1 MREARRSLKKTN
13 KLNKVKSRESF
24 FKIPSENKH
33 YDYEDIK
40 PKTMIITNVLKT
52 FVIMSFS
59 IAISLVF
66 RKIGIHESNMII
78 VFILGVLFVS
88 RITVG
93 YIYGI
98 LAAVFGVL
106 SFNFLFTVPYYSF
119 LAYRADYPVTFII
132 MLLAAII
139 TSTLTSRVKSQA
151 RISLLRENRML
162 ILYKINK
169 SLLQAKNKK
178 QVVEFCGGNLVDMFD
193 RTIMIAI
200 LDAGDKLQSPSDY
213 MISGK
218 DSVNIF
224 KSDVE
229 KQAIEKCFTTGKS
242 VGIKAEIYLDS
253 IGHYHP
259 IKGQSKILGIIGI
272 ACLEKIT
279 LSENEE
285 ILLYSVSSQIALAI
299 EREDLYE
306 KKRQIN
312 LETET
317 ERLRGNL
324 LRSISHDLR
333 TPLTGIL
340 GSVSTITDNYERL
353 DNDTK
358 KELLA
363 IIYEDTSWLIHS
375 VENILSMTRIDEGK
389 LEIKK
394 DIEVVEEI
402 ISESISRVKRFSGN
416 HNIVIH
422 VPDNMVVLF
431 VDGLLIEQVLI
442 NLIDNAIKYT
452 QDDSIIEVRVVEKE
466 ESVIFE
472 VSDNGKGIPEKDL
485 KAIFDRFYTKT
496 KGECLER
503 RGIGLGLA
511 ICKSIIEGHGGSIEA
526 MNNSSGGAN
535 FRFVLPAIRSD
546 EDGYKAI
553 NSNS

>member
-1 MREARRSLKKTN
+1 MKKGKSLEHN
-13 KLNKVKSRESF
+13 E
-24 FKIPSENKH
+24 
-33 YDYEDIK
+33 YEQIK
-40 PKTMIITNVLKT
+40 PKIIIITNLFKT
-52 FVIMSFS
+52 ILIMILS
-59 IAISLVF
+59 IIISLIF
-66 RKIGIHESNMII
+66 RKIELHESNIII

-88 RITVG
+88 RSTDG
-93 YIYGI
+93 YLYGI
-98 LAAVFGVL
+98 LGAIIGVL
-106 SFNFLFTVPYYSF
+106 SFNFFFTVPYYSF

-132 MLLAAII
+132 MLIAAII
-139 TSTLTSRVKSQA
+139 TSTLTSRVKTQA
-151 RISLLRENRML
+151 KISLIRENRMQ
-162 ILYKINK
+162 ILYKINR
-169 SLLQAKNKK
+169 SLLTARNKK
-178 QVVEFCGGNLVDMFD
+178 QVVEFCEDNLVDMFD

-200 LDAGDKLQSPSDY
+200 LDDKNNLQKPSDY
-213 MISGK
+213 
-218 DSVNIF
+218 SVNGKYNRDIF

-229 KQAIEKCFTTGKS
+229 AKAIEECFKAGKS
-242 VGIKAEIYLDS
+242 VGAEAEIS
-253 IGHYHP
+253 INSVGYYHP
-259 IKGQSKILGIIGI
+259 IKGQNEILGIIGI
-272 ACLEKIT
+272 ACLEENT
-279 LSENEE
+279 LSKNEK
-285 ILLYSVSSQIALAI
+285 ILLESVSTQIALAI

-340 GSVSTITDNYERL
+340 GSVSTITDNYDKL

-394 DIEVVEEI
+394 DVEVVEEI
-402 ISESISRVKRFSGN
+402 IAESISRVKRFSGN
-416 HNIVIH
+416 HNIVTDL
-422 VPDNMVVLF
+422 PENMIILF

-452 QDDSIIEVRVVEKE
+452 PDNSIIKVKVIE
-466 ESVIFE
+466 EQDNVIFE
-472 VSDNGKGIPEKDL
+472 VSDNGKGLPKEDIT
-485 KAIFDRFYTKT
+485 AIFDRFYTKT
-496 KGECLER
+496 RGDCLER

-526 MNNSSGGAN
+526 LNNSSGGAT
-535 FRFVLPAIRSD
+535 FRFSLPEIRSD
-546 EDGYKAI
+546 DNGYKAFDF
-553 NSNS
+553 NS

>member
-1 MREARRSLKKTN
+1 LKKTN

>member
-1 MREARRSLKKTN
+1 MGCLKKG
-13 KLNKVKSRESF
+13 KFHDDF
-24 FKIPSENKH
+24 FKSLSAHKGID
-33 YDYEDIK
+33 YDEYT
-40 PKTMIITNVLKT
+40 PKTMILANLFKT
-52 FVIMSFS
+52 ILIMGLST
-59 IAISLVF
+59 IISLIF
-66 RKIGIHESNMII
+66 KNIGFHESNVII

-88 RITVG
+88 RVTDG

-98 LAAVFGVL
+98 LAAIIGVL
-106 SFNFLFTVPYYSF
+106 SFNFFFTIPYYSF
-119 LAYRADYPVTFII
+119 LVYRADYPVTFII
-132 MLLAAII
+132 MLIAAII

-151 RISLLRENRML
+151 KISLIRENRIE

-169 SLLQAKNKK
+169 SLITARNKK

-200 LDAGDKLQSPSDY
+200 LDDKNNLQNPCDY
-213 MISGK
+213 TIYGQYNR
-218 DSVNIF
+218 DIF
-224 KSDVE
+224 KSEVE
-229 KQAIEKCFTTGKS
+229 VEAVKKCFKTGRT
-242 VGIKAEIYLDS
+242 VGIESEIS
-253 IGHYHP
+253 INSVGHYHP
-259 IKGQSKILGIIGI
+259 IKGQNEILGIIGLV
-272 ACLEKIT
+272 CLEENT
-279 LSENEE
+279 LSKNEK
-285 ILLYSVSSQIALAI
+285 ILLESVSTQIALAI

-333 TPLTGIL
+333 TPLTRIL
-340 GSVSTITDNYERL
+340 GSVSTITDNYDKL
-353 DNDTK
+353 DNDSK

-394 DIEVVEEI
+394 DVEVVEEI
-402 ISESISRVKRFSGN
+402 VAESISRVKRFSGN
-416 HNIVIH
+416 HNIKIDL
-422 VPDNMVVLF
+422 PESMIMLF

-452 QDDSIIEVRVVEKE
+452 QEDSIIEVKVTEKQDN
-466 ESVIFE
+466 VIFE
-472 VSDNGKGIPEKDL
+472 VSDNGKGIPEEDM

-496 KGECLER
+496 KGDCLEK

-511 ICKSIIEGHGGSIEA
+511 ICKSIIEAHSGSIEA
-526 MNNSSGGAN
+526 LNNSSGGAT
-535 FRFVLPAIRSD
+535 FRFSLPEIRS
-546 EDGYKAI
+546 EENGYKAI
-553 NSNS
+553 DFNS

>member
-1 MREARRSLKKTN
+1 MGSMKKGKSKDHFLKILRCH
-13 KLNKVKSRESF
+13 KLQE
-24 FKIPSENKH
+24 
-33 YDYEDIK
+33 YEEIK
-40 PKTMIITNVLKT
+40 PTTMIIINGFKT
-52 FVIMSFS
+52 
-59 IAISLVF
+59 IAIMCLSIIISLIF
-66 RKIGIHESNMII
+66 RRIGLHESNIII

-88 RITVG
+88 RSTDG

-98 LAAVFGVL
+98 MAAVIGVL
-106 SFNFLFTVPYYSF
+106 SFNFFFTIPYYSF

-132 MLLAAII
+132 MLIAAII
-139 TSTLTSRVKSQA
+139 TSTLTSRVKTQA
-151 RISLLRENRML
+151 KISLIRENRMQ

-169 SLLQAKNKK
+169 SLLTARNKK
-178 QVVEFCGGNLVDMFD
+178 QVVEFCGENLVDMFD

-200 LDAGDKLQSPSDY
+200 LDDKNNLQKPCDF
-213 MISGK
+213 MINGE
-218 DSVNIF
+218 DSKGIF
-224 KSDVE
+224 KLDVE
-229 KQAIEKCFTTGKS
+229 TRAIEKCFITGKS
-242 VGIKAEIYLDS
+242 VGAEAEIP
-253 IGHYHP
+253 INIVGHYHP
-259 IKGQSKILGIIGI
+259 IKGQNEILGIIGI
-272 ACLEKIT
+272 ACLEENT
-279 LSENEE
+279 LSKNEK
-285 ILLYSVSSQIALAI
+285 ILLESVSTQIALAI

-340 GSVSTITDNYERL
+340 GSVSTITDNYDKL

-358 KELLA
+358 RELLA

-394 DIEVVEEI
+394 DVEVVEEI

-416 HNIVIH
+416 HNIVTDLPESMII
-422 VPDNMVVLF
+422 LF

-452 QDDSIIEVRVVEKE
+452 QDDSIIKVKVREEKE
-466 ESVIFE
+466 NVIFE
-472 VSDNGKGIPEKDL
+472 VSDNGKGIPKENIS
-485 KAIFDRFYTKT
+485 AIFDRFYTKT
-496 KGECLER
+496 KGDCLER

-511 ICKSIIEGHGGSIEA
+511 ICKSIIEGHGGSIEVL
-526 MNNSSGGAN
+526 NNSSGGAT
-535 FRFVLPAIRSD
+535 FRFSLPEIRSD
-546 EDGYKAI
+546 DNGHKTFDF
-553 NSNS
+553 NS